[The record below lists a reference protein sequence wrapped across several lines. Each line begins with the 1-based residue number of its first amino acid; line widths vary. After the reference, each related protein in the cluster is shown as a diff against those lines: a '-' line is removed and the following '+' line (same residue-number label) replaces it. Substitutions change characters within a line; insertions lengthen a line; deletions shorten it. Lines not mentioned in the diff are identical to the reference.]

1 MRISSKRAAAIC
13 AALVVILAAL
23 EGGQVVVPPA
33 VQPYVPLI
41 VLGLG
46 LAVAVLR
53 PVESKSKKKTVKH
66 D

>member
-13 AALVVILAAL
+13 AALVMILAAL
-23 EGGQVVVPPA
+23 EGGQVAVPPA

-46 LAVAVLR
+46 VAVAVLR
-53 PVESKSKKKTVKH
+53 PVSSGRSHK
-66 D
+66 